1 MNWLWFSM
9 YIVVNYSL
17 ILSFNLWTIYFILD
31 FQWILLLLLFY
42 DSSGLLIKQNLSA
55 NASAHGERARW
66 ADAITKSDSIYVS
79 SSLSSILNWL
89 IYNFMNSIVLINGI
103 VLSNSLFII
112 FVLFSKVGFFPFF
125 VILVYIWYC
134 VSYLFLIYD
143 LMNKL
148 FYFGFCVCLIHID
161 NYSNDFD
168 FYLVLLN
175 LVCILFMLQFII
187 SIKHVLIISS
197 FIFLFILVLIEDELF
212 SLCFSLFYSFI
223 ASISLISLLSFYIVD
238 SINRETSWFQRTKI
252 MRM

>member
-1 MNWLWFSM
+1 MIMNLLWFSL
-9 YIVVNYSL
+9 YIIVNYSL

-42 DSSGLLIKQNLSA
+42 DFSF
-55 NASAHGERARW
+55 
-66 ADAITKSDSIYVS
+66 VS
-79 SSLSSILNWL
+79 SSLSSFLNWL
-89 IYNFMNSIVLINGI
+89 IYNFLNSIILINGI

-125 VILVYIWYC
+125 VILVYIWFC
-134 VSYLFLIYD
+134 VSYLFLIFD

-148 FYFGFCVCLIHID
+148 FYFGFSVCLIHID
-161 NYSNDFD
+161 NYLNDFD

-187 SIKHVLIISS
+187 SIKHVVIISS

-223 ASISLISLLSFYIVD
+223 AFISLISLLSFLYHF
-238 SINRETSWFQRTKI
+238 SLSSLNL
-252 MRM
+252 